1 MNDKDKE
8 EFDKWYSEEYAE
20 ILWSHSTG
28 DEVVVI
34 TWQAACEYKQK
45 EVDELKNITSWTVE
59 QDGKVTR
66 HLSICDIEKLQA
78 ENKKLREA
86 LEFYAVNGLAMVEVG
101 MRIDERLTKEF
112 YINGSYAREALK
124 EITTN

>member
-8 EFDKWYSEEYAE
+8 ELEKKLQDY
-20 ILWSHSTG
+20 
-28 DEVVVI
+28 
-34 TWQAACEYKQK
+34 
-45 EVDELKNITSWTVE
+45 ELDWIKMRGIA
-59 QDGKVTR
+59 
-66 HLSICDIEKLQA
+66 EKLQA